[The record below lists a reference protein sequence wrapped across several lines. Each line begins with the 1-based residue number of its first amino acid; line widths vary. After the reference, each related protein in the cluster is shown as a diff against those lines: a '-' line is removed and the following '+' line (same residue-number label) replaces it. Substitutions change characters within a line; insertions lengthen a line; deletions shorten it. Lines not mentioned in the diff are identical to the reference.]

1 VAIDVGAVAPSPPA
15 GLNGSVDE
23 TEAALVLRGF
33 DALARELWADAQVV
47 LAPPAADGLA
57 PAEVRPR
64 RRRLPRARA
73 VLVPL
78 ALAAVVGVGTLRAS
92 SGPHAFVE
100 GRRVPLPSGGPT
112 VSVVL
117 RAAGVHVHDGALKSA
132 GTHRVLDRRAEPA
145 QVFLD
150 GVDSSFADHVQ
161 SGEHIRVID
170 GHDRVEPVDHRRL
183 TSVAVGLPPVERRLW
198 HVGRSGIDEVDV
210 GRLSGE
216 IIRRHTV
223 RAAAVAHAETD
234 KVVAL
239 TFDDGPDPRF
249 TPQVLD
255 ILNRNG
261 VKATFC
267 TIGLWVE
274 KWPEL
279 VRAER
284 DQGHTLCDHTMHHV
298 LHLDHKSHDEV
309 VYEVDSEADLVRQA
323 TGQDPQFFRAPGG
336 NLNDDV
342 VNVAH
347 QRNMRVLGWAVDPHD
362 YEKIPAPLI
371 FTRIMQELK
380 PGAVIL
386 MHDGGGDRTQTI
398 AQLETLIVTLKQ
410 QGYRFAVP

>member
-1 VAIDVGAVAPSPPA
+1 MAIDVGAFAPSPPA

-23 TEAALVLRGF
+23 TEAALALRGI

-47 LAPPAADGLA
+47 LAPPEPGP
-57 PAEVRPR
+57 PARKARVAK

-78 ALAAVVGVGTLRAS
+78 ALAALVGLGTLRAS
-92 SGPHAFVE
+92 SGPHAFIE
-100 GRRVPLPSGGPT
+100 GRRVPLPSGVAT
-112 VSVVL
+112 VSAVL
-117 RAAGVHVHDGALKSA
+117 RAADVHVHNGALKSA
-132 GTHRVLDRRAEPA
+132 GTHRVLDPRAEPA
-145 QVFLD
+145 VVFLD
-150 GVDSSFADHVQ
+150 GVASSFDDYVQ
-161 SGEHIRVID
+161 SGEHIRVI
-170 GHDRVEPVDHRRL
+170 GGRDRVEPVDHRRI
-183 TSVAVGLPPVERRLW
+183 TTVAAGLPPVERRLW
-198 HVGRSGIDEVDV
+198 HLGRSGIDMVDV
-210 GRLSGE
+210 GRFSGE
-216 IIRRHTV
+216 IIQRHAV
-223 RAAAVAHAETD
+223 RTAAVAHPETD

-239 TFDDGPDPRF
+239 TFDDGPDPHY

-267 TIGLWVE
+267 TIGLWVQ
-274 KWPEL
+274 KWPQL

-284 DQGHTLCDHTMHHV
+284 DQGHTLCDHTMHHM
-298 LHLDHKSHDEV
+298 LHLDHKGHDEV
-309 VYEVDSEADLVRQA
+309 VYEIDSEADLVRQA

-371 FTRIMQELK
+371 FARIMQELK
-380 PGAVIL
+380 PGAIIL